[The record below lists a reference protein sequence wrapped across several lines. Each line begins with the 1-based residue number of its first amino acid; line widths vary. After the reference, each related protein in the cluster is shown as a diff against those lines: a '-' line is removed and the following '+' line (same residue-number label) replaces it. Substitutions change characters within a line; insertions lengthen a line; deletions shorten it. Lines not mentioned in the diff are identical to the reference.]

1 MTFNTILNFV
11 TGVFGVYASSNVFN
25 FVILP
30 IFCLSLIL
38 ILLRVVK
45 FIVSVNI

>member
-11 TGVFGVYASSNVFN
+11 SGVFGSYASSGVFSYI
-25 FVILP
+25 ILP
-30 IFCLSLIL
+30 IFCLSVVL

-45 FIVSVNI
+45 FIVSVNF